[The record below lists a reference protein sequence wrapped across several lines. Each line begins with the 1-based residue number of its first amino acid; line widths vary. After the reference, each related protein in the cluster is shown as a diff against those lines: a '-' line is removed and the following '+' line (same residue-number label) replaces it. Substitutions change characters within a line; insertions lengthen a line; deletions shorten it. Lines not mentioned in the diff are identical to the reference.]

1 MFLLFYFKFS
11 TRRHHLCIIK
21 NKQTLLLKHGLESH
35 LTSSKITHDKGR
47 RGEGDNI
54 WRSWTSMR
62 NKIQR
67 QRPCFITCTP
77 SICIQGELE
86 EPGNGINTWF
96 ISSIGQSRN
105 PGIILCYTFLHGFS
119 QNRIWQF
126 KITRVPHRQ
135 SILLLQK
142 CHSQVYLQYRI
153 IFVIK
158 RITWY
163 NFV

>member
-1 MFLLFYFKFS
+1 
-11 TRRHHLCIIK
+11 
-21 NKQTLLLKHGLESH
+21 
-35 LTSSKITHDKGR
+35 
-47 RGEGDNI
+47 
-54 WRSWTSMR
+54 MR

-67 QRPCFITCTP
+67 QRPCFSTCTP

-86 EPGNGINTWF
+86 EPGNGLNTWF

-105 PGIILCYTFLHGFS
+105 PGIILSYTFLHGSS

-126 KITRVPHRQ
+126 KINRVPHLQ

-142 CHSQVYLQYRI
+142 CPSQVYLQYRI

-163 NFV
+163 NFVQSLFSHFFLTHVNLDLLILLYAFYKILYYLLFLDIYLGTKPS